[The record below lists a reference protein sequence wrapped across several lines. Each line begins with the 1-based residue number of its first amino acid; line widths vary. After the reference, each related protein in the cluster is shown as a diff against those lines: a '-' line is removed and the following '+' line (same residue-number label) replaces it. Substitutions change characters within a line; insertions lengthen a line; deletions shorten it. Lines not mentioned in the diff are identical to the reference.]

1 MSDPVAVLKAQWQAL
16 RTWLAQDAVTAR
28 LDRPSV
34 LPGWTV
40 ADLIAHNGR
49 SFIAT
54 ELTVNDPD
62 GEPQSLRAYVAH
74 YPTAA
79 TEISDATRA
88 LAADIRHD
96 LLGGLDRLSEHAFT
110 HLDSLTAPVVRGLR
124 GCITRE
130 DFVLTRLIEVV
141 VHTDDLARSLPEIEP
156 PPLLDKAVTLVS
168 DALARAYEEAV
179 GSAPSYPRGL
189 PWIRLAAGRHP
200 SPDPALPL
208 L

>member
-1 MSDPVAVLKAQWQAL
+1 VAGAAHLAGQGCRRRPSD
-16 RTWLAQDAVTAR
+16 RT
-28 LDRPSV
+28 SV

-40 ADLIAHNGR
+40 AELIAHNGR

-54 ELTVNDPD
+54 ELTVNEPH
-62 GEPQSLRAYVAH
+62 GEPQSLRSYLAH
-74 YPTAA
+74 YGPAA
-79 TEISDATRA
+79 TEIADATRT
-88 LAADIRHD
+88 LAAEIRDD
-96 LLGGLDRLSEHAFT
+96 LLGGLDELSERAFA

-141 VHTDDLARSLPEIEP
+141 VHADDLARSLPEINP
-156 PPLLDKAVTLVS
+156 PPLLDAAVTLVS
-168 DALARAYEEAV
+168 DALARAYAEV
-179 GSAPSYPRGL
+179 TGSAPSYPPGL
-189 PWIRLAAGRHP
+189 PWIRLAAGRQP

>member
-1 MSDPVAVLKAQWQAL
+1 MSDPVTVLKAQWQAL
-16 RTWLAQDAVTAR
+16 RTWLARDAVDAR
-28 LDRPSV
+28 LDRTSV

-40 ADLIAHNGR
+40 AELIAHNGR

-54 ELTVNDPD
+54 ELTVNEPH
-62 GEPQSLRAYVAH
+62 GEPQSLRSYLAH
-74 YPTAA
+74 YGPAA
-79 TEISDATRA
+79 TEIADATRT
-88 LAADIRHD
+88 LAAEIRDD
-96 LLGGLDRLSEHAFT
+96 LLGGLDELSERAFA

-141 VHTDDLARSLPEIEP
+141 VHADDLARSLPEINP
-156 PPLLDKAVTLVS
+156 PPLLDAAVTLVS
-168 DALARAYEEAV
+168 DALARAYAEV
-179 GSAPSYPRGL
+179 TGSAPSYPPGL
-189 PWIRLAAGRHP
+189 PWIRLAAGRQP

>member
-1 MSDPVAVLKAQWQAL
+1 MSDAVAVLKAQWQAV
-16 RTWLAQDAVTAR
+16 RAWMARDAVTAR

-34 LPGWTV
+34 LPGWSV
-40 ADLIAHNGR
+40 AELIAHNGR
-49 SFIAT
+49 SFLAT
-54 ELTVNDPD
+54 ELTVNEPD
-62 GEPQSLRAYVAH
+62 GEPQSLRSYVAH
-74 YPTAA
+74 YGPAA
-79 TEISDATRA
+79 TEIADATRA
-88 LAADIRHD
+88 LATDIRD
-96 LLGGLDRLSEHAFT
+96 NLLGGLDGLAERAFA

-141 VHTDDLARSLPEIEP
+141 VHADDLARSLPEIDP
-156 PPLLDKAVTLVS
+156 PPLLEKAVTLVS

-189 PWIRLAAGRHP
+189 PWIRLATGRHP

>member
-1 MSDPVAVLKAQWQAL
+1 VLKAQWQAL
-16 RTWLAQDAVTAR
+16 RTWLARDAVDAR
-28 LDRPSV
+28 LDRTSV

-40 ADLIAHNGR
+40 AELIAHNGR

-54 ELTVNDPD
+54 ELTVNEPH
-62 GEPQSLRAYVAH
+62 GEPQSLRSYLAH
-74 YPTAA
+74 YGPAA
-79 TEISDATRA
+79 TEIADATRT
-88 LAADIRHD
+88 LAAEIRDD
-96 LLGGLDRLSEHAFT
+96 LLGGLDELSERAFA

-141 VHTDDLARSLPEIEP
+141 VHADDLARSLPEINP
-156 PPLLDKAVTLVS
+156 PPLLDAAVTLVS
-168 DALARAYEEAV
+168 DALARAYAEV
-179 GSAPSYPRGL
+179 TGSAPSYPPGL
-189 PWIRLAAGRHP
+189 PWIRLAAGRQP